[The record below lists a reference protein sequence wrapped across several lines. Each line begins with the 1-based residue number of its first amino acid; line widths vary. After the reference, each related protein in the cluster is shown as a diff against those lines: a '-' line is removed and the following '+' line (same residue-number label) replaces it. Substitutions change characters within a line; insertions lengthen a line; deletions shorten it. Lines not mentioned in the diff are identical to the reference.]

1 MDNFEFYLAREQN
14 KQDAQDSARIMR
26 QHKRQMTRE
35 ERKIQ
40 STESM
45 IKFAAV
51 CFALIIALGILA
63 AVLDL

>member
-1 MDNFEFYLAREQN
+1 MDSFEFYLAKEEN
-14 KQDAQDSARIMR
+14 KQAARDAARIMR

-51 CFALIIALGILA
+51 CFSLIIAFGILA
-63 AVLDL
+63 TVLDL